1 MYEEDPLD
9 GVYSFVEKAYTRL
22 QAGDVIFRCMEEENT
37 TPIQEWVEGLVL
49 AGPESL
55 AVLREILKEVDERKR
70 QSKEDIRQVLQDFR
84 TSLDSCGV
92 HLAGVHNERVLN
104 HLTPEGLLSMLSDQ
118 GISQEETQIICL
130 QLRNDAKDLVQDLE
144 THLRLLV
151 EIEIYISD
159 WLWGL
164 VYESAQRAWADDSG
178 AFVN

>member
-1 MYEEDPLD
+1 MYENDPLD

-22 QAGDVIFRCMEEENT
+22 QAGDVLFRCIEEENT

-55 AVLREILKEVDERKR
+55 VVLREILNEIDERKR

-84 TSLDSCGV
+84 ANLDSCGV
-92 HLAGVHNERVLN
+92 HLDSVHTERVLN
-104 HLTPEGLLSMLSDQ
+104 HLTSEGLLSILHNQ
-118 GISQEETQIICL
+118 GISQKETQIICL
-130 QLRNDAKDLVQDLE
+130 QLLNDAKDLVQDQE
-144 THLRLLV
+144 THLMLLV

-164 VYESAQRAWADDSG
+164 VYESAQQGWADDSG
-178 AFVN
+178 EFIS